1 MGPALAVAHS
11 AAPRMEPA
19 PQPVAER
26 ASADAD
32 AEPLPDP
39 KTFREVV
46 ALFGE
51 MREGSLYGQLY
62 SSVHCVRIEPG
73 RLEIR
78 PKDKAQTDL
87 SGRVGKLLTE
97 WTGRRWMVTVSGAP
111 GEPTLSEQDH
121 SAKTQALEEA
131 AQHPVV
137 RAVLDIFPDAKLEV
151 RDVAEPEPLSDGTL
165 ADEAN
170 DTDFYEEPPSDL
182 DDIGEF

>member
-1 MGPALAVAHS
+1 
-11 AAPRMEPA
+11 
-19 PQPVAER
+19 
-26 ASADAD
+26 
-32 AEPLPDP
+32 
-39 KTFREVV
+39 
-46 ALFGE
+46 
-51 MREGSLYGQLY
+51 
-62 SSVHCVRIEPG
+62 
-73 RLEIR
+73 LEIR
-78 PKDKAQTDL
+78 PKDRAQTEL

-131 AQHPVV
+131 SRHPVV
-137 RAVLDIFPDAKLEV
+137 RAVLDTFPDAKLEV